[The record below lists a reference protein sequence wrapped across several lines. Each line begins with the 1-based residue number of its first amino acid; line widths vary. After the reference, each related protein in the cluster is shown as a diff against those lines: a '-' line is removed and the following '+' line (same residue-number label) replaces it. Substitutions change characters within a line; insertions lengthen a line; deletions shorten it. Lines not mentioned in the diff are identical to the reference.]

1 MNYALTKIKEVTSG
15 VVQTLSPVF
24 FLRTG
29 NKTFI
34 QHILYDSRNIAFPE
48 TSLFFALTGKRHDG
62 HDFIKGLYEK
72 GVRYFV
78 ISKEIDIAAYDGAI
92 FLKVPNVLHALQD
105 LAAYHRQQFPNLKVI
120 GITGSN
126 GKTMVKEW
134 LNHLLKDDYAIIR
147 SPKSYNSQFGVAI
160 SVLQIRTEHT
170 LAIFEA
176 GISEKGEMERLEHV
190 IKPNWGVFT
199 VLGDAHAE
207 GFDNNQK
214 KMIEKALLFNHTT
227 KNFYNAD
234 NAIVVNAMS
243 RFSEKKKRVW
253 SHRLDT
259 AHLKIDKT
267 ERIDDAH
274 TRIYAQARGQEH
286 SITIPFTDKASID
299 NACLCWLILQQ
310 MNYSHEVISQRMK
323 TLEPVEMRL
332 EMKAGINGCL
342 IVNDAYNADLNSLQ
356 IALDFINQ
364 QSRQLTQ
371 TVILSDI
378 LQSGQDDRTLYQKI
392 ADLLAEKNV
401 SKVIGI
407 GQHVKQLGA
416 SEKYKTEFFDTTED
430 YLGNIKNTDYQN
442 EIVLLKGARIFGFER
457 IAERLAQKGHNTVL
471 EVNLNAL
478 FHNLQVFTKVL
489 KPKVKM
495 MAMVKASAYGQG
507 SDEVA
512 RLLEFHNIDYL
523 AVAYTDE
530 GIELR
535 NHGVKMP
542 IMVMN
547 PEESSF
553 DALRRYNL
561 EPEIYS
567 INLLKQLTSYI
578 QQAKTDM
585 RIHIKL
591 DTGMHRLGFED
602 ADIQPLIII
611 LKENAHIKIASI
623 FTHLAATE
631 AAEHD
636 GFTHEQVRRYTLM
649 YDKITEGVGY
659 KPMRHVLNSSGI
671 LRHKDYQFDM
681 VRLGIGLYGIDNHGD
696 FQDKLQ
702 VVQTLKAT
710 ISQIKNVAKT
720 ETIGYSRKGI
730 LTCDSRIA
738 TISIGYAD
746 GLLRG
751 SGNGRF
757 SVILHNKSAPIIG
770 NVCMD
775 MTMIDITDIPEAK
788 EGDSVEIFGGNQP
801 VQILADVLGTI
812 PYEVFTNISERVK
825 RVYFQA

>member
-1 MNYALTKIKEVTSG
+1 
-15 VVQTLSPVF
+15 VQTLSPVF

-62 HDFIKGLYEK
+62 HDFIKGLYAK

-78 ISKEIDIAAYDGAI
+78 ISKEIDISAYDGAI
-92 FLKVPNVLHALQD
+92 FLKVPNVLYALQD
-105 LAAYHRQQFPNLKVI
+105 LAAFHRQQFPSLKVI

-134 LNHLLKDDYAIIR
+134 LYQLLKDDYTIIR

-160 SVLQIRTEHT
+160 SVLQIRAEHT

-176 GISEKGEMERLEHV
+176 GISEKSEMVRLEHV

-214 KMIEKALLFNHTT
+214 KMLEKALLFNHTT

-243 RFSEKKKRVW
+243 RFSEKKKRIW
-253 SHRLDT
+253 SNRLDT
-259 AHLKIDKT
+259 AHLKIEKS
-267 ERIDDAH
+267 ERVDDTH
-274 TRIYAQARGQEH
+274 TSIYAQTRGQEQ

-310 MNYSHEVISQRMK
+310 MNYSHEVINQRMK

-364 QSRQLTQ
+364 QSRQLKQ

-378 LQSGQDDRTLYQKI
+378 LQSGQNAGALYQKV

-407 GQHVKQLGA
+407 GQNVRELGN
-416 SEKYKTEFFDTTED
+416 SEKYETQFFDTTED
-430 YLGNIKNTDYQN
+430 YLAHLKNTDYQN

-478 FHNLQVFTKVL
+478 FHNLQVFTKAL
-489 KPKVKM
+489 QPNVKM

-512 RLLEFHNIDYL
+512 RLMEFHNVDYL

-547 PEESSF
+547 PEDSSF

-561 EPEIYS
+561 EPEMYS
-567 INLLKQLTSYI
+567 LNLLRQFSDYT
-578 QQAKTDM
+578 QQAKADM
-585 RIHIKL
+585 HIHLKL
-591 DTGMHRLGFED
+591 DTGMHRLGFESF
-602 ADIQPLIII
+602 DIQELISIVQ
-611 LKENAHIKIASI
+611 KNKNIKIASI

-631 AAEHD
+631 SAEYD
-636 GFTHEQVRRYTLM
+636 GFTQEQVQRFKNM
-649 YDKITEGVGY
+649 YAEITEGVGY

-671 LRHKDYQFDM
+671 LRHKDFQFEM

-702 VVQTLKAT
+702 VVQTLKT
-710 ISQIKNVAKT
+710 SISQIKNVPES
-720 ETIGYSRKGI
+720 ETIGYSRKGV
-730 LTCDSRIA
+730 LSRDSRIA
-738 TISIGYAD
+738 TLSIGYAD

-751 SGNGRF
+751 ASNGRF
-757 SVILHNKSAPIIG
+757 SVFLHQKLAPIIG

-775 MTMIDITDIPEAK
+775 MTMIDVTDIPEAR
-788 EGDSVEIFGGNQP
+788 EGDSVEIFGENLI
-801 VQILADVLGTI
+801 VQVLADSLGTI